1 MLFTIAKKKRTILV
15 LIFTP
20 ITQRLELY
28 FLLGISASMSCNKFV
43 IYFWVLQADSK
54 SEGGLSKENGKV
66 GHDGAQDVSIIVA
79 YYLFTLNPS
88 VL

>member
-1 MLFTIAKKKRTILV
+1 M
-15 LIFTP
+15 
-20 ITQRLELY
+20 
-28 FLLGISASMSCNKFV
+28 
-43 IYFWVLQADSK
+43 QADSK

>member
-1 MLFTIAKKKRTILV
+1 M
-15 LIFTP
+15 
-20 ITQRLELY
+20 
-28 FLLGISASMSCNKFV
+28 
-43 IYFWVLQADSK
+43 QADSK
-54 SEGGLSKENGKV
+54 SEGGLSKENDKV